1 MTMQLFK
8 FQTNRL
14 GFRPTARLP
23 CSENTHLKATE
34 KSLEQKFRVQ
44 NAKHLYNSFSTAGL
58 RPMLKHSYFTG
69 EPRRE
74 SRILGRLSQAFL
86 RPVAF
91 IWRHREPCLCPASSS
106 LSGFSAFPAESLAT
120 ADVPFRHFNFFFFFS
135 CQYLS
140 HLFPES
146 AAAPKSASVT
156 FRFEVFRTC
165 LLGKHL
171 PCLPAQTL
179 TDFPSMPFR
188 HPFSPPAESSPLRPS
203 CPSPANLLR

>member
-14 GFRPTARLP
+14 GFRPTAQLP

-58 RPMLKHSYFTG
+58 GPMLKHSYFTG

-74 SRILGRLSQAFL
+74 SRILSRLSQAFL

-120 ADVPFRHFNFFFFFS
+120 ADVPFRHFNFFFFLMPVFIPFVSRISCSSQISVRNFPLWSIQDMPAGKASSLFTCSDPHRLSLHALPPSIFS
-135 CQYLS
+135 SCRELPSTTKLS
-140 HLFPES
+140 ITS
-146 AAAPKSASVT
+146 
-156 FRFEVFRTC
+156 
-165 LLGKHL
+165 
-171 PCLPAQTL
+171 
-179 TDFPSMPFR
+179 
-188 HPFSPPAESSPLRPS
+188 
-203 CPSPANLLR
+203 